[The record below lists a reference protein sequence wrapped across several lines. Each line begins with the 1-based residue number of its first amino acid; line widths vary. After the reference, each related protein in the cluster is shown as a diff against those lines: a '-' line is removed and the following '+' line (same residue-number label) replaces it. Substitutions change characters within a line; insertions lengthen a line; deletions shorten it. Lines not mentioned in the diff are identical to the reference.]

1 MFWTVFG
8 WYEFDFSMGEMGG
21 HFSFTK
27 MFFLKWCHGGCSHA
41 SAENNRFLDTNSM
54 MLSWKVCPGGIP
66 KRSPVN
72 DQALAFM
79 RTQFIYRSL
88 FSTTGVSSI
97 EITIHYSYAWK
108 FRLSVGCR
116 SAGFFSGW
124 LPACWEMNWEA
135 NWGSKS
141 PDRIAWHFDDYS
153 GTPKS
158 AVDPN
163 ARHFLYVTCRMCGL
177 EVGR

>member
-1 MFWTVFG
+1 
-8 WYEFDFSMGEMGG
+8 MGEMGG

-27 MFFLKWCHGGCSHA
+27 VFLNDVTGGCSHA
-41 SAENNRFLDTNSM
+41 SAENHRFLDSLIWCYHGN
-54 MLSWKVCPGGIP
+54 VCPGGIP

-79 RTQFIYRSL
+79 RTTFIYRSL

-97 EITIHYSYAWK
+97 EITFSYSWN
-108 FRLSVGCR
+108 FSTFCWVSICWI
-116 SAGFFSGW
+116 FFSGW